1 MQVTYADNEVETWC
15 LDARAAQR
23 ALGHQ
28 RAKFLATRIAQLRA
42 ADSLSDL
49 IGTGAPGRW
58 ELLTSNRRGQVSA
71 RLTDNWRLIVLPT
84 DDPEDPRESVAVVV
98 LEIIDYH

>member
-1 MQVTYADNEVETWC
+1 MQVTYADDGVETWC

-28 RAKFLATRIAQLRA
+28 RAKFLATRVAQLRA

-49 IGTGAPGRW
+49 LGTGAPGRW
-58 ELLTSNRRGQVSA
+58 EVLTGDRRGQVSA
-71 RLTDNWRLIVLPT
+71 RLTGNWRLVVQPT
-84 DDPEDPRESVAVVV
+84 DDPHDARESVAVVV
-98 LEIIDYH
+98 IEIIDYH